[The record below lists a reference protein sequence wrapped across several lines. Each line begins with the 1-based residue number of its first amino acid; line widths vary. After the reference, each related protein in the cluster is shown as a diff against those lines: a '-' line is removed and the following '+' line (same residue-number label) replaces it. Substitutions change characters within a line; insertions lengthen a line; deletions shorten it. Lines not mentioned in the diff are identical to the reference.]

1 MFGSVNPSAHAS
13 AEYEAIEA
21 TISASERGRW
31 FLAEYARRNRG
42 AETEVLL
49 GAIARLERSV
59 TADRGQEAFGH
70 LRGNLLDMADAI
82 SRTKGEIAAL
92 NAPNGDETR
101 LTQASLA
108 LDAIVRETEQ
118 ATSDILSAAESIQ
131 EAAWTLRE
139 RGADAQACD
148 ALDRHAT
155 AIYTAC
161 SFQDLTAQRTA
172 RIVYT
177 LRYLEDRVSA
187 MIAIWGEDAVRVPP
201 HRGARPDGE
210 PADLN
215 QSDIDRYIAM
225 DVPAVTVA
233 ALVARPGSPALHEDL
248 VFLPVQ
254 AEARAPETEPAAEM
268 PAGLA
273 GASPSAPE
281 PVAETDGD
289 VEPVEAAG
297 LADASDTDLG
307 TALADGS
314 EAASAAD
321 PESGATTDLEAD
333 GAVDFGPLP
342 EDGPEMVPE
351 PAPEVASP
359 PAAAT
364 FAEATPEPDAATGA
378 VEEDLAQ
385 DIAQDIAQDMAADMA
400 EDLADLTWGETVAAA
415 PEPAMPPEEPALSFA
430 EIDALTPEQ
439 RLALFA

>member
-1 MFGSVNPSAHAS
+1 MFGSVTPSAHAS

-92 NAPNGDETR
+92 NAPNSDETR

-139 RGADAQACD
+139 HGADAQACD

-201 HRGARPDGE
+201 HRGARPAGE

-248 VFLPVQ
+248 MFLPVPE
-254 AEARAPETEPAAEM
+254 EARAPEAETVAETAAETAAEA
-268 PAGLA
+268 PAE
-273 GASPSAPE
+273 PE
-281 PVAETDGD
+281 PVAE
-289 VEPVEAAG
+289 VEPDAVSELVGLAALGDALGDAPEAAPAG
-297 LADASDTDLG
+297 NLDAGAKTDLDTDW
-307 TALADGS
+307 
-314 EAASAAD
+314 
-321 PESGATTDLEAD
+321 
-333 GAVDFGPLP
+333 AVDFEAVP
-342 EDGPEMVPE
+342 ETVPE
-351 PAPEVASP
+351 PAPEAASP
-359 PAAAT
+359 PVADSS
-364 FAEATPEPDAATGA
+364 AEAAPEPDAAIEDRFEETF
-378 VEEDLAQ
+378 EEDFAQ
-385 DIAQDIAQDMAADMA
+385 DIARDV
-400 EDLADLTWGETVAAA
+400 ADLTWGETVAAA

>member
-92 NAPNGDETR
+92 NAPNSDETR

-118 ATSDILSAAESIQ
+118 ATSDILGAAESIQ

-139 RGADAQACD
+139 RGADARACD

-201 HRGARPDGE
+201 HRGARPVGE

-254 AEARAPETEPAAEM
+254 AEARAPEAEPETEVAAEV
-268 PAGLA
+268 PA
-273 GASPSAPE
+273 APE
-281 PVAETDGD
+281 PVAEAEPDAVSEPTGAAALAFAPEPDLAAAAGDG
-289 VEPVEAAG
+289 PEAAP
-297 LADASDTDLG
+297 
-307 TALADGS
+307 
-314 EAASAAD
+314 AAD
-321 PESGATTDLEAD
+321 LQAGLRAGLQAGLEADLVADWAVDLEA
-333 GAVDFGPLP
+333 AP
-342 EDGPEMVPE
+342 EPE
-351 PAPEVASP
+351 PAPEVASLP
-359 PAAAT
+359 VADPSAADAPEAAT
-364 FAEATPEPDAATGA
+364 AIEEALETD
-378 VEEDLAQ
+378 VEEDVAQ
-385 DIAQDIAQDMAADMA
+385 DIARDV
-400 EDLADLTWGETVAAA
+400 ADLTWGETVAAA

>member
-1 MFGSVNPSAHAS
+1 MFGSVTPSANAS

-31 FLAEYARRNRG
+31 FLAEYGRRHRG

-59 TADRGQEAFGH
+59 TVDRGQEAFGH

-82 SRTKGEIAAL
+82 SRTKAEIAAIS
-92 NAPNGDETR
+92 APNSEETR

-118 ATSDILSAAESIQ
+118 ATSDILSAAEAIQ

-139 RGADAQACD
+139 RGADALACD

-201 HRGARPDGE
+201 PPGTRTAGE
-210 PADLN
+210 PSDLN

-225 DVPAVTVA
+225 DVPAVTAA

-248 VFLPVQ
+248 VFLPVSDAAE
-254 AEARAPETEPAAEM
+254 AEARTEDAA
-268 PAGLA
+268 AGEA
-273 GASPSAPE
+273 VDQGSDEAVDASE
-281 PVAETDGD
+281 PVADPAPERVAAVLPAAD
-289 VEPVEAAG
+289 VALAPDAAG
-297 LADASDTDLG
+297 
-307 TALADGS
+307 
-314 EAASAAD
+314 ESAAD
-321 PESGATTDLEAD
+321 P
-333 GAVDFGPLP
+333 V
-342 EDGPEMVPE
+342 
-351 PAPEVASP
+351 
-359 PAAAT
+359 
-364 FAEATPEPDAATGA
+364 AEAWAEAWAEPDAVRTENAA
-378 VEEDLAQ
+378 DLA
-385 DIAQDIAQDMAADMA
+385 
-400 EDLADLTWGETVAAA
+400 WGDVGSPP
-415 PEPAMPPEEPALSFA
+415 PEPAMPPETPALSFA
-430 EIDALTPEQ
+430 QIDALTPEQ

>member
-1 MFGSVNPSAHAS
+1 MFGSVNPSAPAS

-92 NAPNGDETR
+92 NTPNGDETR

-118 ATSDILSAAESIQ
+118 ATSDILGAAESIQ

-254 AEARAPETEPAAEM
+254 AEARAPEIEPEAEVAAEV
-268 PAGLA
+268 PA
-273 GASPSAPE
+273 APE
-281 PVAETDGD
+281 PVAEAEPDAVSEPTGAAALAFAPEPDLAAAAGDG
-289 VEPVEAAG
+289 PEAAPAADLQAG
-297 LADASDTDLG
+297 LEADLVADWAVDL
-307 TALADGS
+307 
-314 EAASAAD
+314 EAAPEPESAPDVAPLPVADPSAAD
-321 PESGATTDLEAD
+321 
-333 GAVDFGPLP
+333 
-342 EDGPEMVPE
+342 
-351 PAPEVASP
+351 APE
-359 PAAAT
+359 AAT
-364 FAEATPEPDAATGA
+364 AIEEAFETD
-378 VEEDLAQ
+378 VEEDVAQ
-385 DIAQDIAQDMAADMA
+385 DIARDV
-400 EDLADLTWGETVAAA
+400 ADLTWGETVAAA

>member
-1 MFGSVNPSAHAS
+1 MFGSVTPSAHAS

-42 AETEVLL
+42 PETEVLL

-92 NAPNGDETR
+92 NAPNSDETR

-201 HRGARPDGE
+201 HRSARPAGE

-215 QSDIDRYIAM
+215 QSDVDRYIAM
-225 DVPAVTVA
+225 DVPAITVA

-248 VFLPVQ
+248 VFLPVS
-254 AEARAPETEPAAEM
+254 AEAEPDAEAPERVADSEPEAVAA
-268 PAGLA
+268 
-273 GASPSAPE
+273 
-281 PVAETDGD
+281 PVDEIELVADLVADLDT
-289 VEPVEAAG
+289 VPG
-297 LADASDTDLG
+297 LAD
-307 TALADGS
+307 
-314 EAASAAD
+314 E
-321 PESGATTDLEAD
+321 PET
-333 GAVDFGPLP
+333 V
-342 EDGPEMVPE
+342 
-351 PAPEVASP
+351 SP
-359 PAAAT
+359 PDTGT
-364 FAEATPEPDAATGA
+364 FAEAAPEPDAAPEPHAPLG
-378 VEEDLAQ
+378 
-385 DIAQDIAQDMAADMA
+385 ADMA
-400 EDLADLTWGETVAAA
+400 DLAWGEAVAAA
-415 PEPAMPPEEPALSFA
+415 PEPAMPPEDPALSFA
-430 EIDALTPEQ
+430 EIAALTPEQ

>member
-1 MFGSVNPSAHAS
+1 MFGSVTPSAHAS

-92 NAPNGDETR
+92 NAPNSDETR

-139 RGADAQACD
+139 HGADAQACD

-201 HRGARPDGE
+201 HRGARPAGE

-248 VFLPVQ
+248 MFLPVPE
-254 AEARAPETEPAAEM
+254 EARAPEAETAAETAAEA
-268 PAGLA
+268 PA
-273 GASPSAPE
+273 APE
-281 PVAETDGD
+281 PVAE
-289 VEPVEAAG
+289 VEPDAVSEQVGLAALGDAPEAAPAG
-297 LADASDTDLG
+297 NLDAGAKTDLDTDW
-307 TALADGS
+307 
-314 EAASAAD
+314 
-321 PESGATTDLEAD
+321 
-333 GAVDFGPLP
+333 AVDFEAVP
-342 EDGPEMVPE
+342 ETVPE
-351 PAPEVASP
+351 PAPEAASP
-359 PAAAT
+359 LSPT
-364 FAEATPEPDAATGA
+364 RPPRPRRSPTPRSRTGSRRRPRRRSRR
-378 VEEDLAQ
+378 
-385 DIAQDIAQDMAADMA
+385 ISRGTSRG
-400 EDLADLTWGETVAAA
+400 TWPTSPGAR
-415 PEPAMPPEEPALSFA
+415 PSRRPPSLRCRRRSRP
-430 EIDALTPEQ
+430 
-439 RLALFA
+439 

>member
-92 NAPNGDETR
+92 NTPNGDETR

-139 RGADAQACD
+139 HGADAQACD

-201 HRGARPDGE
+201 HRGARPAGE

-254 AEARAPETEPAAEM
+254 AEARAPEAEPETEVAAEA
-268 PAGLA
+268 PA
-273 GASPSAPE
+273 APE
-281 PVAETDGD
+281 PVAEA
-289 VEPVEAAG
+289 EPDAVSEPAGAA
-297 LADASDTDLG
+297 
-307 TALADGS
+307 ALAFAPEPDLAAPGDGS
-314 EAASAAD
+314 EAAPAAGL
-321 PESGATTDLEAD
+321 EAGLEAGSEADLEAD
-333 GAVDFGPLP
+333 WAVDLEAAP
-342 EDGPEMVPE
+342 EPE
-351 PAPEVASP
+351 PAPEVASLP
-359 PAAAT
+359 VADPSAADA
-364 FAEATPEPDAATGA
+364 PEPATA
-378 VEEDLAQ
+378 SEEAFEADVEEDVAR
-385 DIAQDIAQDMAADMA
+385 DIARDV
-400 EDLADLTWGETVAAA
+400 ADLTWGETVAAA